1 MLDKSLTEFLEH
13 GLAIHLG
20 TRNEALRPNGC
31 RVTAVRVEDQG
42 RHLVAY
48 LPSVGTAAVLEDLR
62 SNGQAAVSFARPTD
76 DRAVQVKGEF
86 ISARQAEPSEE
97 AFVLGQLERD
107 RLHEL
112 AEIHEAVL
120 DPTEPML
127 DPVETDGHVVLQL
140 RIGHS
145 KRVLETGTRGW
156 ALSPARASSGHGF
169 HRADRR
175 AIRVRDGRRGE
186 GALSR

>member
-48 LPSVGTAAVLEDLR
+48 LPSAGAAAVLGDLR

-76 DRAVQVKGEF
+76 DRAVQVKGAF
-86 ISARQAEPSEE
+86 ISARDAEPSEE
-97 AFVLGQLERD
+97 AFVLGQWQALLR
-107 RLHEL
+107 EL
-112 AEIHEAVL
+112 DMIGLAALTSTSAWLMWPCVAIKIRVTAVFSQTPGPEAGAVL
-120 DPTEPML
+120 
-127 DPVETDGHVVLQL
+127 
-140 RIGHS
+140 S
-145 KRVLETGTRGW
+145 
-156 ALSPARASSGHGF
+156 
-169 HRADRR
+169 
-175 AIRVRDGRRGE
+175 
-186 GALSR
+186 